1 MKEGE
6 KITELEQTV
15 EENDVGVVVT
25 SDLKSHQQCVQA
37 AKKAQS
43 VLGMVKRHFKV
54 IDIEDFNVLYKTYIS
69 LHLEYLYRRGLH
81 TSRKT
86 LNV

>member
-1 MKEGE
+1 
-6 KITELEQTV
+6 LEQTV
-15 EENDVGVVVT
+15 EEKDLGVIVT

-54 IDIEDFNVLYKTYIS
+54 IDREDFSTRPTSDHIS
-69 LHLEYLYRRGLH
+69 SIVYRRGIH
-81 TSRKT
+81 T
-86 LNV
+86 